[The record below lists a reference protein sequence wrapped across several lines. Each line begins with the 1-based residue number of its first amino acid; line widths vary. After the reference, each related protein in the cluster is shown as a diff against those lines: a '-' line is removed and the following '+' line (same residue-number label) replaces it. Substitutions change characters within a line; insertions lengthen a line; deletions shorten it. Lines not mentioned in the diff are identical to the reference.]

1 MRHFRL
7 PSLLPGAIEVLARGV
22 GVAAAWTALIAPAG
36 GAQGLNTRLPCALT
50 FAVAVTMIAA
60 AADEYGASAAG
71 T

>member
-7 PSLLPGAIEVLARGV
+7 LGAIAALACGMGV
-22 GVAAAWTALIAPAG
+22 TAARTVLIASAG
-36 GAQGLNTRLPCALT
+36 AAQGLNTRLPCALT